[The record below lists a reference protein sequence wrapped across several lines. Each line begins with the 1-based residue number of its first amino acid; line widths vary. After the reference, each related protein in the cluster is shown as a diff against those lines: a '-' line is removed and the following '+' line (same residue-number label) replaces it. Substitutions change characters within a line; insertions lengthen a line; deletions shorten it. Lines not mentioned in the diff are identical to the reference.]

1 MKLQVNNRIL
11 YEDITHTYIDVES
24 GKELSGCTIVLKRYG
39 ISPNYSAIPDSVMDN
54 ASERGSR
61 IHKEISDY
69 INFGTCETEAQ
80 KEYAKLG
87 LDSIASEY
95 LVSDNENFATSIDV
109 VLGDCSLVDIKTT
122 YTLHVNY
129 LSWQLSINAYL
140 FELQNPELKVPK
152 LYGAYYKKDGTF
164 SVVEVQ
170 RIPVDEVKRLL
181 SAYLNDEEFTP
192 SQTKVTTGDTRIAEI
207 YELEKFIATIKQD
220 AEVAE
225 NRKKKLLNTLY
236 DEMSKNGVDKI
247 ENDFMTITK
256 VSPTESTRVDSGM
269 LKTLHPAIYNEV
281 LKKSQVKG
289 YVKVKIK
296 K

>member
-122 YTLHVNY
+122 HILHVNY

-207 YELEKFIATIKQD
+207 YELEQFIASIKQD
-220 AEVAE
+220 AEIAE

-236 DEMSKNGVDKI
+236 DEMNKNGVDKI

-281 LKKSQVKG
+281 LKKSPVKG

-296 K
+296 N

>member
-122 YTLHVNY
+122 HILHVNY

-207 YELEKFIATIKQD
+207 YELEQFIASIKQD
-220 AEVAE
+220 AEIAE

-236 DEMSKNGVDKI
+236 DEMNKNGVDKI

-281 LKKSQVKG
+281 LKKSPVKG

>member
-39 ISPNYSAIPDSVMDN
+39 ISPDYSAIPDSVMDN

-95 LVSDNENFATSIDV
+95 LVSDNEHYATSIDV

-207 YELEKFIATIKQD
+207 YELEQFIASIKQD
-220 AEVAE
+220 AEIAE

>member
-39 ISPNYSAIPDSVMDN
+39 ISPDYSAIPDSVMDN

>member
-39 ISPNYSAIPDSVMDN
+39 ISPDYSAIPDPVMDS

-122 YTLHVNY
+122 HRLYANA

-140 FELQNPELKVPK
+140 FELQNPKLKVPK
-152 LYGAYYKKDGTF
+152 LYGAYYKKDETF
-164 SVVEVQ
+164 SIVEVP

-181 SAYLNDEEFTP
+181 NAYLNDEEFTP

-207 YELEKFIATIKQD
+207 YELEQFITSIKQD
-220 AEVAE
+220 AELAE
-225 NRKKKLLNTLY
+225 KRKKKLLDALY
-236 DEMSKNGVDKI
+236 EEMSKNGIDKI
-247 ENDFMTITK
+247 ENDLMTITK
-256 VSPTESTRVDSGM
+256 IAPTESTRVDTGL
-269 LKTLHPAIYNEV
+269 LKTLHPTIYSEV
-281 LKKSQVKG
+281 TKKSPVKG

-296 K
+296 N

>member
-39 ISPNYSAIPDSVMDN
+39 ISPDYSAIPDSVMDS

-122 YTLHVNY
+122 HMLHVNY

-164 SVVEVQ
+164 SVVEVP

-181 SAYLNDEEFTP
+181 KAYLNDDEFVQSP
-192 SQTKVTTGDTRIAEI
+192 MKVTMNDTRIAEI

-220 AEVAE
+220 AEIAE

-256 VSPTESTRVDSGM
+256 VSPTESTRVDTGL
-269 LKTLHPAIYNEV
+269 LKTLHPTIYSEV
-281 LKKSQVKG
+281 TKKSPVRG

>member
-39 ISPNYSAIPDSVMDN
+39 ISPDYSAIPDSVMDN

-95 LVSDNENFATSIDV
+95 LVSDNEHYATSIDV

-122 YTLHVNY
+122 YTLHV
-129 LSWQLSINAYL
+129 QLSINAYL

-207 YELEKFIATIKQD
+207 YELEQFIASIKQD
-220 AEVAE
+220 AELAE
-225 NRKKKLLNTLY
+225 KRKKKLLDALY
-236 DEMSKNGVDKI
+236 EEMSKNGIDKI
-247 ENDFMTITK
+247 ENDLMTITK
-256 VSPTESTRVDSGM
+256 IAPTESTRVDSGM

-281 LKKSQVKG
+281 LKKSPVKG

>member
-220 AEVAE
+220 AEIAE

>member
-95 LVSDNENFATSIDV
+95 LVSDNEHYATSIDV

-152 LYGAYYKKDGTF
+152 LYGAYYKKGGTF

-207 YELEKFIATIKQD
+207 YELEQFIASIKQD
-220 AEVAE
+220 AELAE

>member
-170 RIPVDEVKRLL
+170 RIPIDEVKRLL

-220 AEVAE
+220 AEIAE

>member
-207 YELEKFIATIKQD
+207 YELEQFIASIKQD
-220 AEVAE
+220 AEIAE

-281 LKKSQVKG
+281 LKKSPVKG

>member
-1 MKLQVNNRIL
+1 
-11 YEDITHTYIDVES
+11 
-24 GKELSGCTIVLKRYG
+24 
-39 ISPNYSAIPDSVMDN
+39 MDN

-164 SVVEVQ
+164 SVVEVP

-181 SAYLNDEEFTP
+181 KAYLNDEEFTP

-207 YELEKFIATIKQD
+207 YELEQFIASIKQD
-220 AEVAE
+220 AELAE
-225 NRKKKLLNTLY
+225 KRKKKLLDALY
-236 DEMSKNGVDKI
+236 EEMSKNGIDKI
-247 ENDFMTITK
+247 ENDLMTITK
-256 VSPTESTRVDSGM
+256 IAPTESTRVDSGM

-281 LKKSQVKG
+281 LKKSPVKG

>member
-1 MKLQVNNRIL
+1 MKLQVNNRIS
-11 YEDITHTYIDVES
+11 YEDITHTYIDVEN

-122 YTLHVNY
+122 YMLHVNY

-164 SVVEVQ
+164 SVVEVP

-207 YELEKFIATIKQD
+207 YELEQFIASIKQD
-220 AEVAE
+220 AEIAE
-225 NRKKKLLNTLY
+225 NRKKNLLNTLY
-236 DEMSKNGVDKI
+236 DEMNKNGVDKI

-281 LKKSQVKG
+281 LKKSPVKG

-296 K
+296 N

>member
-95 LVSDNENFATSIDV
+95 LVSDNEHYATSIDV

-207 YELEKFIATIKQD
+207 YELEQFIASIKQD
-220 AEVAE
+220 AEIAE

>member
-170 RIPVDEVKRLL
+170 RIPIDEVKRLL

-207 YELEKFIATIKQD
+207 YELEQFIASIKQD
-220 AEVAE
+220 AEIAE

-236 DEMSKNGVDKI
+236 DEMSKNGVDKV

-296 K
+296 N

>member
-95 LVSDNENFATSIDV
+95 LVSDNEHYATSIDV

>member
-122 YTLHVNY
+122 HMLHVNY

-207 YELEKFIATIKQD
+207 YELEQFIASIKQD
-220 AEVAE
+220 AEIAE

-236 DEMSKNGVDKI
+236 DEMNKNGVDKI

-281 LKKSQVKG
+281 LKKSPVKG

>member
-122 YTLHVNY
+122 HILHANY

-207 YELEKFIATIKQD
+207 YELEQFIASIKQD
-220 AEVAE
+220 AEIAE

-236 DEMSKNGVDKI
+236 DEMNKNGVDKI

-281 LKKSQVKG
+281 LKKSPVKG

-296 K
+296 N

>member
-39 ISPNYSAIPDSVMDN
+39 ISPDYSAIPDSVMDN

-80 KEYAKLG
+80 KGYAKLG

-95 LVSDNENFATSIDV
+95 LVSDNEHYATSIDV

-207 YELEKFIATIKQD
+207 YELEQFIASIKQD
-220 AEVAE
+220 AEIAE

-281 LKKSQVKG
+281 LKKSPVKG

>member
-207 YELEKFIATIKQD
+207 YELEQFIASIKQD
-220 AEVAE
+220 AEIAE

-236 DEMSKNGVDKI
+236 DEMNKNGVDKI

-281 LKKSQVKG
+281 LKKSPVKG

>member
-207 YELEKFIATIKQD
+207 YELEQFIASIKQD
-220 AEVAE
+220 AEIAE

>member
-39 ISPNYSAIPDSVMDN
+39 ISPNYSAIPDSVMDR

-87 LDSIASEY
+87 FDSIASEY

-122 YTLHVNY
+122 HMLHVNY

-164 SVVEVQ
+164 SVVEVP

-181 SAYLNDEEFTP
+181 KAYLNDDEFVQSP
-192 SQTKVTTGDTRIAEI
+192 MKVTMNDTRIAEI

-220 AEVAE
+220 AEIAE

-247 ENDFMTITK
+247 ENELMTITK
-256 VSPTESTRVDSGM
+256 IAPTESTRLDTGM
-269 LKTLHPAIYNEV
+269 LKTLQPAIYNEFT
-281 LKKSQVKG
+281 KKYPVKG

>member
-170 RIPVDEVKRLL
+170 RIPIDEVKRLL